1 MQTADQWFLAVVGF
15 GVNLA
20 VVVFGYGRL
29 SQRVNDEKERLDR
42 VQQDL
47 REVRMVVITLLGK
60 GAISSSDGDD

>member
-1 MQTADQWFLAVVGF
+1 MQTADQWFLAVVRF
-15 GVNLA
+15 AVNLA
-20 VVVFGYGRL
+20 VVIFGYGRL

-60 GAISSSDGDD
+60 GVISSSDGDD